1 MIRTATIGSAAQWLC
16 RNRDRHFHRII
27 SQVPALEANCRNSTR
42 LFHPIYGVDFLH
54 LLCYLLLL
62 PLTCAFVLCLLT
74 LSLEVRLLLPWVA
87 VWSLHIM
94 THSPTAA
101 LVVPQQLP
109 RVQFRSHSFN
119 PTFNIVTS

>member
-1 MIRTATIGSAAQWLC
+1 MIRTATIGPAAQWLC

-74 LSLEVRLLLPWVA
+74 LSLEEQKKLTKIGAFPSGHLALSLPTTRIR
-87 VWSLHIM
+87 H
-94 THSPTAA
+94 
-101 LVVPQQLP
+101 
-109 RVQFRSHSFN
+109 FN
-119 PTFNIVTS
+119 PCFLIT